1 MQFSEDDFS
10 RIPIWIKLHHVSLEY
25 WTNKGL
31 SYVAGALG
39 VPLHADV
46 TTLMHKCLTY
56 TRVCVVIDASKMLVK
71 EFDLQYPYGM
81 VITISAEYEWL
92 PSGCSSCNVFGH
104 NLTTCPSNHNDKAPM
119 MGEAKMKK
127 GGVGGT
133 ASEYNLHNKF
143 QWQEVGNRKKD
154 NQKTMPSCS
163 STGEGTQV
171 LNKEGNQVV
180 YCIMNCT
187 SRETMNIQRS
197 TCDTL
202 P

>member
-1 MQFSEDDFS
+1 MANRHWTPNMQFSEDDFS

-127 GGVGGT
+127 GGLVGLPQSITCIINFNGRRLET
-133 ASEYNLHNKF
+133 
-143 QWQEVGNRKKD
+143 GRKTIKRLCLD
-154 NQKTMPSCS
+154 ALV
-163 STGEGTQV
+163 QV
-171 LNKEGNQVV
+171 KGHK
-180 YCIMNCT
+180 Y
-187 SRETMNIQRS
+187 
-197 TCDTL
+197 
-202 P
+202 

>member
-1 MQFSEDDFS
+1 MQFSKDDFS

-119 MGEAKMKK
+119 MGETKMKK
-127 GGVGGT
+127 GGLVGLPQSITCIINFNGRRLET
-133 ASEYNLHNKF
+133 
-143 QWQEVGNRKKD
+143 GRKTIKRL
-154 NQKTMPSCS
+154 CLVALV
-163 STGEGTQV
+163 QV
-171 LNKEGNQVV
+171 KGHK
-180 YCIMNCT
+180 Y
-187 SRETMNIQRS
+187 
-197 TCDTL
+197 
-202 P
+202 